1 MSKAPVLALPN
12 FTKQLILQTDTSR
25 TGMGAVLIQEGHPI
39 SFFSKIFLPKHKY
52 YSTYVR

>member
-25 TGMGAVLIQEGHPI
+25 TGMGTVLIQEGHPI